1 MKAMKIQRYI
11 QLGLLLLSLV
21 LLHSC
26 EENTYEFGDIITPS
40 NINIVA
46 EIIGQD
52 ATNPNGDGSGVV
64 NFTATA
70 DDALSFKFVYNGSEA
85 TKPDGKITYN
95 FSELG
100 VNTYTVSVVAI
111 GTGGVSSSKTIQVDV
126 LALYSAPDDLKQM
139 LYGFDPANPDAVTS
153 KTWRIKSEVAGHFGL
168 GPVGGTVFGEWYQA
182 SANEKDGVGMYDDR
196 FIFNSDGT
204 FQHVT
209 NGTVFGRG
217 GLIDELSS
225 IGGSGGTAD
234 NADILNYSL
243 ADYTGN
249 WSLIAPGGVETIAL
263 SGLGFIGYYIGN
275 HEYQIFNRQTPNELA
290 LRITDANNEFDWWF
304 LITSEEP
311 DPSSQ
316 FVFNTLVW
324 EDDFTTNGTPD
335 SSKWTYDIGTGTNGW
350 GNNEVQYYTDRTDNA
365 VVENGN
371 LVITA
376 KRENFSGSNFT
387 SARLKT
393 QGLFN
398 FKYGRV
404 EVRAKLPEGA
414 GTWPAI
420 WMLGSNFPT
429 VGWPFSGEID
439 IMEQTGADKNTVLA
453 TCHWQDTAS
462 NTKADFSQTTAITNA
477 TSEFHLYTLEWT
489 ETSISMYL
497 DNTKYYELTNSSM
510 LPFNQDFFLIL
521 NVAMGG
527 TLGGTIDAGFSEA
540 KMEIDYVKV
549 FQ

>member
-1 MKAMKIQRYI
+1 MKIQRYI

>member
-1 MKAMKIQRYI
+1 MKIQRYI

-26 EENTYEFGDIITPS
+26 EENTYEFGDIVTPN

-111 GTGGVSSSKTIQVDV
+111 GTGGVSSSKTIEVDV

-249 WSLIAPGGVETIAL
+249 WNLIAPGGVETIAL

-290 LRITDANNEFDWWF
+290 LRITDANNEFNWWF

-335 SSKWTYDIGTGTNGW
+335 ATKWTYDIGTGTNGW

-439 IMEQTGADKNTVLA
+439 IMEQTGAEKNTILA

>member
-1 MKAMKIQRYI
+1 MRAMKIQRYI

-26 EENTYEFGDIITPS
+26 EENTYEFGDIVTPS

-70 DDALSFKFVYNGSEA
+70 DDALSFKFVYNGSES

-335 SSKWTYDIGTGTNGW
+335 ATKWTYDIGTGTNGW

-439 IMEQTGADKNTVLA
+439 IMEQTGADKNTILA

>member
-70 DDALSFKFVYNGSEA
+70 DDALSFKFVYNGSES

-462 NTKADFSQTTAITNA
+462 NTKADFTQTTAITNA

>member
-1 MKAMKIQRYI
+1 MRAMKIQRYI

-26 EENTYEFGDIITPS
+26 EENTYEFGDIVTPN

-111 GTGGVSSSKTIQVDV
+111 GTGGVSSSKTIEVDV

-249 WSLIAPGGVETIAL
+249 WNLIAPGGVETIAL

-290 LRITDANNEFDWWF
+290 LRITDANNEFNWWF

-335 SSKWTYDIGTGTNGW
+335 ATKWTYDIGTGTNGW

-439 IMEQTGADKNTVLA
+439 IMEQTGAEKNTILA